1 MNTKAIN
8 STKSITQSAI
18 LLAIGTILHLLP
30 GFVNGVKPDF
40 MLVCVFLAIIINP
53 SPSNAISVGLA
64 GGILAGLT
72 TNAPGGFLPN
82 VVDKIV
88 ASIFVYLLI
97 KIFSKSM
104 TKPLTALGKALI
116 FFLGTFVSGAIFIS
130 LMMATV
136 GFPGD
141 VSFSAM
147 MMAIVLPTALLNIL
161 VGLFFDKIIGKYI
174 LN

>member
-1 MNTKAIN
+1 MNTKTIN
-8 STKSITQSAI
+8 STKAITQSAI

-40 MLVCVFLAIIINP
+40 MLVCVFLGIIINP
-53 SPSNAISVGLA
+53 SLSNAISVGLG

-72 TNAPGGFLPN
+72 TSAPGGFLPN
-82 VVDKIV
+82 VVDKII

-97 KIFSKSM
+97 KAFSKSM
-104 TKPLTALGKALI
+104 TKSINITAKAII
-116 FFLGTFVSGAIFIS
+116 FFAGTFVSGAIFIS

-147 MMAIVLPTALLNIL
+147 MIAIVLPTALLNIL
-161 VGLFFDKIIGKYI
+161 VGLFFDKIISRYI
-174 LN
+174 LK